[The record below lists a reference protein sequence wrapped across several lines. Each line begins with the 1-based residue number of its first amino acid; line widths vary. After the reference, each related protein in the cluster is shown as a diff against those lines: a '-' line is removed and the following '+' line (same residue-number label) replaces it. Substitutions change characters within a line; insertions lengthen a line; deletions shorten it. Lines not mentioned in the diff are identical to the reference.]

1 MLTLLLKS
9 MSENIKH
16 GINGRRASCLLFKY
30 NVSKLKRVG
39 GWADIRSRYEG
50 PSTSA
55 PSKLLWSISEIVS
68 APAFIGEKS
77 CGISSSRGIFN
88 CLQSQANFSPFL
100 LISWDSVRFIQT
112 PPPPR
117 EGLSISR
124 DLQTKVINKNNFSL
138 YFEEIKFL
146 LGSRHFHIPREF
158 LPISPHLVGFI
169 LSRPHPLH
177 EKFSPS
183 RGIYRLKLL
192 IKIIFPLYFQ
202 EIKFLLGSRHF
213 HIPREVL
220 PISPHLVGFI
230 LSRPHPLHEKFS
242 PSRGIY
248 RLKLLIK
255 IIFPL

>member
-1 MLTLLLKS
+1 MQINEQNQVCG
-9 MSENIKH
+9 SE
-16 GINGRRASCLLFKY
+16 GSSFNGEDVFSSKPRAP
-30 NVSKLKRVG
+30 G
-39 GWADIRSRYEG
+39 Q
-50 PSTSA
+50 
-55 PSKLLWSISEIVS
+55 
-68 APAFIGEKS
+68 
-77 CGISSSRGIFN
+77 
-88 CLQSQANFSPFL
+88 LQFSPFL
-100 LISWDSVRFIQT
+100 LISWDF
-112 PPPPR
+112 
-117 EGLSISR
+117 
-124 DLQTKVINKNNFSL
+124 F
-138 YFEEIKFL
+138 
-146 LGSRHFHIPREF
+146 
-158 LPISPHLVGFI
+158 

-248 RLKLLIK
+248 RLKILID
-255 IIFPL
+255 IIFTLNFEEINHLVGSRHFQIPREFLPISPHLVGFIKSCPDPTPSTRSSPHLVGFTD

>member
-1 MLTLLLKS
+1 MHLS
-9 MSENIKH
+9 H
-16 GINGRRASCLLFKY
+16 
-30 NVSKLKRVG
+30 
-39 GWADIRSRYEG
+39 
-50 PSTSA
+50 
-55 PSKLLWSISEIVS
+55 IV
-68 APAFIGEKS
+68 AALAYIGEKS
-77 CGISSSRGIFN
+77 RGILSSRGIFN
-88 CLQSQANFSPFL
+88 SLQSQENFSPFL
-100 LISWDSVRFIQT
+100 LISWDSVRFVQ
-112 PPPPR
+112 
-117 EGLSISR
+117 
-124 DLQTKVINKNNFSL
+124 
-138 YFEEIKFL
+138 
-146 LGSRHFHIPREF
+146 
-158 LPISPHLVGFI
+158 
-169 LSRPHPLH
+169 PHPLH

-248 RLKLLIK
+248 RLKLLIE